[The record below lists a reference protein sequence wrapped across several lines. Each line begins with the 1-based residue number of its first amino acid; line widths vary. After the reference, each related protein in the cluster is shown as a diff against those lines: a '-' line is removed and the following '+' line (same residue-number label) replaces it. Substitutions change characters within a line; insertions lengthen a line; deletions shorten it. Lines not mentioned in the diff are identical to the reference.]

1 MAYFVRCS
9 DCSGTGLLSD
19 PVEPCVY
26 CEGQGYREE
35 RQPTDAELRAAVRHA
50 ERCLFEPGYAMA
62 LLYLAGI
69 PAIEREALGKES

>member
-9 DCSGTGLLSD
+9 DCAGTGILSD

-35 RQPTDAELRAAVRHA
+35 RRKTDAELRAAVRRIDEQLDEIYRA
-50 ERCLFEPGYAMA
+50 QRA
-62 LLYLAGI
+62 
-69 PAIEREALGKES
+69 KES